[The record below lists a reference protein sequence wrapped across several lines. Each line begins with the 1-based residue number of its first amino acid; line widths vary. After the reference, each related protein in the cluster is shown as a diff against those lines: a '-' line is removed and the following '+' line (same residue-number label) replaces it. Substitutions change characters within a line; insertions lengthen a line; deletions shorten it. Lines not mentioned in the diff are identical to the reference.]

1 MPRLRFAHARLSCAL
16 TTLVAVA
23 PVACEDKDAAGSD
36 VMCGEAKCDDL
47 GELGQALAG
56 FNDPI
61 AVWLRANLDKNGEIG
76 VAYVDMLE
84 AIAKQQGCDRASID
98 SYVISDALVV
108 DGKEPFP
115 RVVNTVCSADRTK
128 ADLAFFAL
136 SFADD
141 AGVDLETR
149 ELEMFAW
156 DSVSFQYRF
165 YAGHPADAADKIT
178 LELDPSRCH
187 ECHEQPS
194 HIAGAKMP
202 MTPIMNELSAPWQ
215 HWHAEPVS
223 FDHSVPAA
231 TEKAPMYS
239 LLAGEGS
246 SFRKSAARLEQTIR
260 SAFQQRVAT
269 ARLRTRRNPAN
280 VDEAM
285 ALLRPLFCDEHL
297 TYATEDGASG
307 LLNGAVVADEGLAS
321 VYFQIKGTG
330 WPWEWWNDKML
341 RLSPP
346 GSPDRITMMP
356 IRGATV
362 VAYEKQMLST
372 RALTTDQVIRVRA
385 LDWAHPTLSE
395 FRCGL
400 FTNALPRIQADPPT
414 LAAGAKNL
422 DLFVP
427 LLDRILT
434 LQKGDFG
441 IGGSGTPS
449 AISLVSPTAGKF
461 IAVADADEATLQ
473 ALVDAVVAQQLG
485 SATCAADGTGFCLT
499 ETDGF
504 GGMIEKRFKDTEAAP
519 RTALTSARNR
529 LACEAKE
536 NYPNA
541 PHIADLDCSTVTDPT
556 AGDES
561 TGGDS
566 TGGDSTGGDTT
577 GGDTTGAGVGDCCS
591 AHDGPGC
598 TDAGIEACVCEID
611 DLCCTNAWDD
621 VCVGEV
627 VSAGCAAAC

>member
-1 MPRLRFAHARLSCAL
+1 MFACEHWGVAPDVLTSAKGLGSGLPIGAVIARRRIMEQWKRGAHGNTYGGNPVTCAAAIATIDLVRGGLADNAARVGAHFMQRLRELQRDFPCIGDVRGKGLMIGME
-16 TTLVAVA
+16 LVGS
-23 PVACEDKDAAGSD
+23 DAARSP
-36 VMCGEAKCDDL
+36 ARKLCDD
-47 GELGQALAG
+47 
-56 FNDPI
+56 
-61 AVWLRANLDKNGEIG
+61 VVTRAYHNGLLLLTCG
-76 VAYVDMLE
+76 T
-84 AIAKQQGCDRASID
+84 S
-98 SYVISDALVV
+98 
-108 DGKEPFP
+108 
-115 RVVNTVCSADRTK
+115 TVRFMPP
-128 ADLAFFAL
+128 L
-136 SFADD
+136 
-141 AGVDLETR
+141 
-149 ELEMFAW
+149 
-156 DSVSFQYRF
+156 SVSV
-165 YAGHPADAADKIT
+165 
-178 LELDPSRCH
+178 
-187 ECHEQPS
+187 
-194 HIAGAKMP
+194 
-202 MTPIMNELSAPWQ
+202 
-215 HWHAEPVS
+215 AE
-223 FDHSVPAA
+223 
-231 TEKAPMYS
+231 
-239 LLAGEGS
+239 
-246 SFRKSAARLEQTIR
+246 
-260 SAFQQRVAT
+260 
-269 ARLRTRRNPAN
+269 

-422 DLFVP
+422 DLFGP

-449 AISLVSPTAGKF
+449 AISLLSPTAGKF
-461 IAVADADEATLQ
+461 IAIADADEATLQ

-541 PHIADLDCSTVTDPT
+541 PHIADLDCSAVTDPT

-621 VCVGEV
+621 VCVQWASCFCPGCGNDASGVRRAFARTLGHSGARTTSGPAAERPSGRKGRPAPGHPV
-627 VSAGCAAAC
+627 VACGDTAR